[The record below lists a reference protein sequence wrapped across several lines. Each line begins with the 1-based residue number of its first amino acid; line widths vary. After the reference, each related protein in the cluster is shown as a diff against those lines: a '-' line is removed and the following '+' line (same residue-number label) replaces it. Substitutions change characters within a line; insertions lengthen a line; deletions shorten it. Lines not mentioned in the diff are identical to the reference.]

1 MAATIV
7 FVSLDEIAF
16 NSSWSFANLLRRIL
30 KKIRQGRFQKG
41 DLVCIDDFSY
51 RLIMDVLAQEKITR
65 ANDEFIYDICANKPI
80 QQGM

>member
-16 NSSWSFANLLRRIL
+16 ISSWSFVNWLRKIL
-30 KKIRQGRFQKG
+30 KKIRRGRFQKV
-41 DLVCIDDFSY
+41 DLVS
-51 RLIMDVLAQEKITR
+51 LR
-65 ANDEFIYDICANKPI
+65 AFLTYNGRPCSGKDDEFIYDICAKKPI

>member
-16 NSSWSFANLLRRIL
+16 ISSWSFANLLRRIL
-30 KKIRQGRFQKG
+30 KKISPMSIPKRGFG
-41 DLVCIDDFSY
+41 LHCGLFL
-51 RLIMDVLAQEKITR
+51 LIMDLLAQEKITR